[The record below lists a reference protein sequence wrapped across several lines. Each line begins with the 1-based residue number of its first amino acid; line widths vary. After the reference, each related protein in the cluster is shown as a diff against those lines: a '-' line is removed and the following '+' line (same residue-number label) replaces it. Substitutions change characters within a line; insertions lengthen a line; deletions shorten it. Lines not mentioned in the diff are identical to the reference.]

1 MDRTA
6 WIVVSLCVIGL
17 VGWQIYVAR
26 QMPSRPAPVNV
37 ASGQASPTATP
48 KVFEASPPPAA
59 PEATPKSAEPVTS
72 FAEKIETLRNS
83 DVELRLT
90 NRGGGI
96 KEAVL
101 LGQIAEKGQRVAL
114 NSAQGAPIGAII
126 ESPLV
131 GTPTL
136 PEFIA
141 STESNSVVQ
150 FERTTAE
157 QVAIR
162 KKFFFEKSPE
172 NKDNYVIE
180 IDVGW
185 FGSSGGFL
193 GVGQRAARPYYQENL
208 AGAEWAAV
216 SNQFFTTLMAPL
228 TAKAT
233 GVWGRSFDIERPPD
247 QKLLGI
253 EGAMGMP
260 GFQLQPG
267 QTYSARFE
275 IYAGPKLYHRLAQ
288 LPHNEAE
295 VMDFGIFKL
304 VCQFLLNFMNLLH
317 SWLHDYGLAILA
329 LTTIIKL
336 TLWPIQNRA
345 NRSMRQMAALS
356 PKMQE
361 LKDKYKDDPTRMNQ
375 ELMKLYKQYGINPVG
390 GCLPMMIQ
398 IPIFFGLFK
407 MLGQAVELRDAKF
420 LWVKDLSQPDTIA
433 HLPLLGWPV
442 NIIPLCMA
450 ATQVWLMAMTP
461 KTGDPTQRRITMFT
475 PKDLLDTMLGYLGFV
490 VQIEETS
497 NEGGNP
503 TLQIYTEESGRLIG
517 RNGET
522 LEAIQFLLNR
532 LLQAREMDAEK
543 VIVDCEHY
551 RSMREDRIVQ
561 RVRELAERVRIT
573 GRSLQLEPMNSYER
587 RLVHNAFKDDPDVA
601 TWSPS
606 DSARIKQITLVKRQP
621 KKEAAPKEQ
630 MSS

>member
-6 WIVVSLCVIGL
+6 WIVVVLCVIGL
-17 VGWQIYVAR
+17 VLWELYLVKQTPPR
-26 QMPSRPAPVNV
+26 SAPVNLTP
-37 ASGQASPTATP
+37 GRASPTATI
-48 KVFEASPPPAA
+48 ASPTPLAA
-59 PEATPKSAEPVTS
+59 PEVASKAAEPVPS
-72 FAEKIETLRNS
+72 FPEKIETLRNS

-101 LGQIAEKGQRVAL
+101 LRQIAEKGQRVVL
-114 NSAQGAPIGAII
+114 NSAENAPIGAII
-126 ESPLV
+126 ESRETL

-136 PEFIA
+136 PEFTA
-141 STESNSVVQ
+141 STASNSLVQ
-150 FERTTAE
+150 FEGTTAE
-157 QVAIR
+157 QVGVR

-180 IDVGW
+180 MDIDLENRGTKPYQNAGYFVALGSAAPIHPKDYPSYTRLVWCIDGRAKGIDVGW

-193 GVGQRAARPYYQENL
+193 GLGQRAARPYYEESIHS
-208 AGAEWAAV
+208 AEWVAV
-216 SNQFFTTLMAPL
+216 SNQFFATLMAPL
-228 TAKAT
+228 TAKASA
-233 GVWGRSFDIERPPD
+233 VWGRRFETEYASD
-247 QKLLGI
+247 QKLPAI
-253 EGAMGMP
+253 EGALGMP

-317 SWLHDYGLAILA
+317 SWLGDYGLSILA

-361 LKDKYKDDPTRMNQ
+361 LKEKYKDDPTRMNQ

-407 MLGQAVELRDAKF
+407 MLGQAVELRNAKF
-420 LWVKDLSQPDTIA
+420 LWVRDLSKPDTIA

-450 ATQVWLMAMTP
+450 ATQIWLMAMTP
-461 KTGDPTQRRITMFT
+461 KTGDPTQRRVMMFT
-475 PKDLLDTMLGYLGFV
+475 PLIFLFICYNFAAALALYYTAQNLFS
-490 VQIEETS
+490 I
-497 NEGGNP
+497 
-503 TLQIYTEESGRLIG
+503 LQFYQ
-517 RNGET
+517 N
-522 LEAIQFLLNR
+522 
-532 LLQAREMDAEK
+532 
-543 VIVDCEHY
+543 
-551 RSMREDRIVQ
+551 
-561 RVRELAERVRIT
+561 
-573 GRSLQLEPMNSYER
+573 
-587 RLVHNAFKDDPDVA
+587 
-601 TWSPS
+601 
-606 DSARIKQITLVKRQP
+606 KRQP
-621 KKEAAPKEQ
+621 VPTLEKVAPQRKR
-630 MSS
+630 

>member
-6 WIVVSLCVIGL
+6 WIVVALCVIGL
-17 VGWQIYVAR
+17 VAWQIYVAK
-26 QMPSRPAPVNV
+26 QMPPRPAPVNI
-37 ASGQASPTATP
+37 ASGQASPTASP
-48 KVFEASPPPAA
+48 KVFEVSPPPAV
-59 PEATPKSAEPVTS
+59 PEAKPKSTEPVPS

-101 LGQIAEKGQRVAL
+101 LRQIAEKGQRVVL
-114 NSAQGAPIGAII
+114 NSAQSAPIGAII
-126 ESPLV
+126 EQPSA
-131 GTPTL
+131 PTL
-136 PEFIA
+136 PEFTA

-150 FERTTAE
+150 FARTTDE
-157 QVAIR
+157 QVVVQ
-162 KKFFFEKSPE
+162 KKFSFEKSSE
-172 NKDNYVIE
+172 NKDNYVIDLAVDLE
-180 IDVGW
+180 NRGTKPYQNAGYFVALGSAAPIHPKDYPSYTRLVWCIDGRAKGIDVGW

-193 GVGQRAARPYYQENL
+193 GVGQRAARPYYQENI
-208 AGAEWAAV
+208 AGAEWVAV

-228 TAKAT
+228 SAKAT
-233 GVWGRSFDIERPPD
+233 GVWGRSFDIERSPD

-295 VMDFGIFKL
+295 VMDFGMFKI
-304 VCQFLLNFMNLLH
+304 VCQFLLNFMNLLN

-361 LKDKYKDDPTRMNQ
+361 LKEKYKDDPTRMNQ

-407 MLGQAVELRDAKF
+407 MLGQAVELRNAKF

-450 ATQVWLMAMTP
+450 ATQIWLMAMTP
-461 KTGDPTQRRITMFT
+461 KTGDPTQRRVMMFT
-475 PKDLLDTMLGYLGFV
+475 PLIFLFICYNFAAALALYYTAQNLFS
-490 VQIEETS
+490 I
-497 NEGGNP
+497 
-503 TLQIYTEESGRLIG
+503 LQFYQ
-517 RNGET
+517 N
-522 LEAIQFLLNR
+522 
-532 LLQAREMDAEK
+532 
-543 VIVDCEHY
+543 
-551 RSMREDRIVQ
+551 
-561 RVRELAERVRIT
+561 
-573 GRSLQLEPMNSYER
+573 
-587 RLVHNAFKDDPDVA
+587 
-601 TWSPS
+601 
-606 DSARIKQITLVKRQP
+606 KRQP
-621 KKEAAPKEQ
+621 MPTLEKVAPSAKRKR
-630 MSS
+630 

>member
-6 WIVVSLCVIGL
+6 WIVVGLCVIGL
-17 VGWQIYVAR
+17 VVWQIYVAK
-26 QMPSRPAPVNV
+26 QMPQPRPAPVNA

-48 KVFEASPPPAA
+48 KVFEASPTPAT
-59 PEATPKSAEPVTS
+59 PEGTPKSAEAVPS

-101 LGQIAEKGQRVAL
+101 LKQIAEKGQRVVL
-114 NSAQGAPIGAII
+114 NSAQTAPIGAII
-126 ESPLV
+126 EQPSAPALH
-131 GTPTL
+131 
-136 PEFIA
+136 EFTA

-157 QVAIR
+157 QVAVR
-162 KKFFFEKSPE
+162 KKFFFEKSLE

-180 IDVGW
+180 MDVDLENRGTKPYQRDGYFVALGSAAPIHPKDYPSYTRLGWCIDGRAKGIDVGW

-193 GVGQRAARPYYQENL
+193 GLGQRAARPYYEESIR
-208 AGAEWAAV
+208 GAEWVAV

-233 GVWGRSFDIERPPD
+233 GVWGRRFDVDYAPD
-247 QKLLGI
+247 QKLPAI
-253 EGAMGMP
+253 EGALGMP

-295 VMDFGIFKL
+295 VMDFGMFKI
-304 VCQFLLNFMNLLH
+304 VCQFLLNFMNLLN

-345 NRSMRQMAALS
+345 NRSMRQMAALN

-361 LKDKYKDDPTRMNQ
+361 LREKYKDDPTRMNQ

-407 MLGQAVELRDAKF
+407 MLGQAVELRNAKF
-420 LWVKDLSQPDTIA
+420 LWVKDLSQPDTVA

-450 ATQVWLMAMTP
+450 ATQIWLMAMTP
-461 KTGDPTQRRITMFT
+461 KTGDPTQRRIMMFMPLIFLFICYNFAAALALYYT
-475 PKDLLDTMLGYLGFV
+475 AQNLFS
-490 VQIEETS
+490 I
-497 NEGGNP
+497 
-503 TLQIYTEESGRLIG
+503 LQFYQ
-517 RNGET
+517 N
-522 LEAIQFLLNR
+522 
-532 LLQAREMDAEK
+532 
-543 VIVDCEHY
+543 
-551 RSMREDRIVQ
+551 
-561 RVRELAERVRIT
+561 
-573 GRSLQLEPMNSYER
+573 
-587 RLVHNAFKDDPDVA
+587 
-601 TWSPS
+601 
-606 DSARIKQITLVKRQP
+606 KRQP
-621 KKEAAPKEQ
+621 MPTLEKVALPAKRKR
-630 MSS
+630 

>member
-1 MDRTA
+1 MDRTG
-6 WIVVSLCVIGL
+6 WIVVALCVIGL
-17 VGWQIYVAR
+17 VAWQIYVAK
-26 QMPSRPAPVNV
+26 QMPPRPVPVNV
-37 ASGQASPTATP
+37 ASGQGSPTASP
-48 KVFEASPPPAA
+48 RVLEASPPPAT
-59 PEATPKSAEPVTS
+59 PETTPKTAEPAPS

-101 LGQIAEKGQRVAL
+101 LRQVAEKGQRVVL
-114 NSAQGAPIGAII
+114 NSAQNAPIGAII
-126 ESPLV
+126 EQPSA
-131 GTPTL
+131 PTL
-136 PEFIA
+136 SEFTA

-150 FERTTAE
+150 FEGTTAE

-180 IDVGW
+180 MDVDFENRGTKPYQNGGYFVALGSAAPIHPKDYPSYTRLVWCIDGRAKGIDVGW
-185 FGSSGGFL
+185 FGSSGGIL
-193 GVGQRAARPYYQENL
+193 GLGQRAARPYYQENI
-208 AGAEWAAV
+208 AGAEWVAV

-228 TAKAT
+228 TAKAIS
-233 GVWGRSFDIERPPD
+233 VWGRRFDTNYAPD
-247 QKLLGI
+247 QKLPAI
-253 EGAMGMP
+253 EGALGMP

-267 QTYSARFE
+267 QTYNARFE

-317 SWLHDYGLAILA
+317 SWLGDYGLAILA

-361 LKDKYKDDPTRMNQ
+361 LKEKYKDDPTRMNQ

-407 MLGQAVELRDAKF
+407 MLGQAVELRNAKF
-420 LWVKDLSQPDTIA
+420 LWVRDLSQPDTIA

-450 ATQVWLMAMTP
+450 ATQIWLMAMTP
-461 KTGDPTQRRITMFT
+461 KTGDPTQRRVMMFT
-475 PKDLLDTMLGYLGFV
+475 PLIFLFICYNFAAALALYYTAQNLFS
-490 VQIEETS
+490 I
-497 NEGGNP
+497 
-503 TLQIYTEESGRLIG
+503 LQFYQ
-517 RNGET
+517 N
-522 LEAIQFLLNR
+522 
-532 LLQAREMDAEK
+532 
-543 VIVDCEHY
+543 
-551 RSMREDRIVQ
+551 
-561 RVRELAERVRIT
+561 
-573 GRSLQLEPMNSYER
+573 
-587 RLVHNAFKDDPDVA
+587 
-601 TWSPS
+601 
-606 DSARIKQITLVKRQP
+606 KRQP
-621 KKEAAPKEQ
+621 MPTLEKVAPTAKRKR
-630 MSS
+630 